1 MNKAVKIKM
10 RKDQQKRNDQ
20 ERQPLKGV
28 KIMDKLRLTD
38 KSVILETTHRIHG
51 CLEQGGISGR
61 KVAYPLADVADLI
74 GCDPSQVSGDTLVA
88 GYNHVT
94 VRDLVERTLTG
105 RVIRKGWVTH

>member
-1 MNKAVKIKM
+1 MNKAEYKEY
-10 RKDQQKRNDQ
+10 QKNDQ

-94 VRDLVERTLTG
+94 VHELVERTLTG
-105 RVIRKGWVTH
+105 RVIRKGSVTH